1 MKIEL
6 INEDCLKAMKSIKSQ
21 SVDMILCDLPY
32 KVTGCEWDTQ
42 MLDMEKLKE
51 QYLRIVKPNGI
62 IALFAIQPFSA
73 VVMNTFGKYYSHT
86 WYWQKN
92 NATGGVFS
100 KVQPMRC
107 IEEIHIFRKL
117 TTKNNKG
124 QFSKTRN
131 YMIEQR
137 KLTNLKTKE
146 LDELLGSQ
154 MAKHYFTTG
163 EQFSMPKEDDYI
175 KLQTTGF
182 FQMPYKDLKRMYNS
196 EKKKEDF
203 RYYPQGL
210 QKVNRLIV
218 NTKDRSGEI
227 YKEKANESI
236 QQFTNYPKQLIKFN
250 TEKKREH
257 PTQKP
262 VNLLE
267 YLIKTYTKE
276 KEVIMDNCMGSGST
290 GVAAIKANRSFIGIE
305 MDTNYYKIAQ
315 RRIAEISKWKR
326 SKA

>member
-1 MKIEL
+1 
-6 INEDCLKAMKSIKSQ
+6 
-21 SVDMILCDLPY
+21 
-32 KVTGCEWDTQ
+32 
-42 MLDMEKLKE
+42 
-51 QYLRIVKPNGI
+51 
-62 IALFAIQPFSA
+62 
-73 VVMNTFGKYYSHT
+73 
-86 WYWQKN
+86 
-92 NATGGVFS
+92 
-100 KVQPMRC
+100 MRC

-196 EKKKEDF
+196 EKKKE
-203 RYYPQGL
+203 
-210 QKVNRLIV
+210 
-218 NTKDRSGEI
+218 
-227 YKEKANESI
+227 
-236 QQFTNYPKQLIKFN
+236 
-250 TEKKREH
+250 
-257 PTQKP
+257 
-262 VNLLE
+262 
-267 YLIKTYTKE
+267 
-276 KEVIMDNCMGSGST
+276 VIMDNCMGSGST